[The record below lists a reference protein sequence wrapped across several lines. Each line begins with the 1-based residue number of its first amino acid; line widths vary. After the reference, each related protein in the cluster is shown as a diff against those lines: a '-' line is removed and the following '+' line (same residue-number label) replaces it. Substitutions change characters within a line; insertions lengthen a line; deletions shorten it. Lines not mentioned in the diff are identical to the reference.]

1 MRARPLATVVV
12 GLAGVGGMSGCP
24 SRAGDARDLA
34 VAAEADAVVVVNH
47 VLAHLAAGQV
57 QPVLARL
64 CDQSEADL
72 ARAQRLLAPAL
83 ARRDL
88 EIARVEP
95 TWVGTDPFFF
105 VEVKSR
111 DGAFVHGFGVDV
123 RTGCL
128 DRAVGAADVDG
139 TDVPSPLITDAG
151 VVAR

>member
-1 MRARPLATVVV
+1 MRARPLAIVLV
-12 GLAGVGGMSGCP
+12 GLAGVGGLSGCP

-34 VAAEADAVVVVNH
+34 VAAETDAVVVVNE
-47 VLAHLAAGQV
+47 VLVQLAAGQL

-64 CDQSEADL
+64 CDQGQADL
-72 ARAQRLLAPAL
+72 ARAHRLLAPAL
-83 ARRDL
+83 SRADL

-123 RTGCL
+123 RSGCL
-128 DRAVGAADVDG
+128 DRAGGATDVDG
-139 TDVPSPLITDAG
+139 TDAPSPPIIDAG
-151 VVAR
+151 VVAP